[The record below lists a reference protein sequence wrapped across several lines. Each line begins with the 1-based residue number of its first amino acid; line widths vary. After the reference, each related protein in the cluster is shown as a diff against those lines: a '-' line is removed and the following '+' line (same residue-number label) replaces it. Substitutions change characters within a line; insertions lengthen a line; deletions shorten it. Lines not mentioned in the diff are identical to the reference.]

1 MRIES
6 EKYGGRCACGRD
18 HAMATRLCVVEEGA
32 LERLEDY
39 LAIEQ
44 AAWDRYI
51 AE

>member
-1 MRIES
+1 
-6 EKYGGRCACGRD
+6 
-18 HAMATRLCVVEEGA
+18 MANFIMGVWSLDSDWDTY
-32 LERLEDY
+32 LETLKTMRLEDY